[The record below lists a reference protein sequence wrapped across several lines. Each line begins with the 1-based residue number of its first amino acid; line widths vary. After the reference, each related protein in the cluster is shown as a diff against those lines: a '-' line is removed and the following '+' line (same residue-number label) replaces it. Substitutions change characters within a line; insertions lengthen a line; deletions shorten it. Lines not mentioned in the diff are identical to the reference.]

1 MQSKILWPNNK
12 RFAFTIFDD
21 TDRANLNDNKLV
33 YQYLNELNFKTTKSV
48 WVIEG
53 NKKQESYGITC
64 KDKEYLNWLLELKG
78 EGFEIGYHNTTY
90 HSSFRQEIDEGLKK
104 FVKMFNQ
111 YPKVMANHSANKENI
126 YWGSRRVSGSRRAI
140 YNILTRFGKNKFYK
154 GHDEASPYFWGDLCK
169 EYITYV
175 RNFVFSDINTLK
187 ICPYMPYQDPTKPYV
202 NYWFASS
209 EGNNAK
215 MFNRCISEENQ
226 DRLEEEGGAC
236 IMYTHFADGFCQ
248 NGKLSEKFKEQMNRL
263 SKKDGWFVSVSTLLD
278 FLKTKHKTQII
289 NSRQRTRLEWKWLF
303 DKLILG
309 ST

>member
-1 MQSKILWPNNK
+1 MYQKISWPNSK

-21 TDRANLNDNKLV
+21 TDRANLKDSQLV
-33 YQYLNELNFKTTKSV
+33 YQCLDELNFKTTKSV

-53 NKKQESYGITC
+53 NRPHEDSGITC
-64 KDKEYLNWLLELKG
+64 DNKIYLNLLLELKNK
-78 EGFEIGYHNTTY
+78 GFEIGYHNTTY
-90 HSSFRQEIDEGLKK
+90 HSSCRQDIEKGLKK

-111 YPKVMANHSANKENI
+111 NPNVMANHSANRENI
-126 YWGSRRVSGSRRAI
+126 YWGSHRLSGSRRVI
-140 YNILTRFGKNKFYK
+140 YNLLTLFKSNKFYK
-154 GHDEASPYFWGDLCK
+154 GHDESSPYFWGDLCK

-187 ICPYMPYQDPTKPYV
+187 CCPYMPYQDYTKPYV

-209 EGNNAK
+209 EGNNVK
-215 MFNRCISEENQ
+215 MFNKCISDENQ

-248 NGKLSEKFKEQMNRL
+248 DGKLSEKFKKQMERL
-263 SKKDGWFVSVSTLLD
+263 SKKNGWFVSVSTLLD
-278 FLKTKHKTQII
+278 FLKKENKTHVI
-289 NSRQRTRLEWKWLF
+289 NTRQRTALEWKWLF